1 MIKKRITSFIAAI
14 AIAATAIP
22 TCSLI
27 PAYTHNS
34 AIVYAEENYSIPDL
48 QIENKKIPDKE
59 SFRFVNSMGAGFNL
73 GNTFDAINNTT
84 AVEGDANMFLEYD
97 WLSDKEAG
105 ITTLKL

>member
-59 SFRFVNSMGAGFNL
+59 SFRFANSMGAGFNL
-73 GNTFDAINNTT
+73 GNTFDAINNTMENDVISIDIPT
-84 AVEGDANMFLEYD
+84 GLNPDTGNPHPP
-97 WLSDKEAG
+97 
-105 ITTLKL
+105 